1 MNEENLT
8 VSWGLPSQLSDN
20 LKEYVVQYKQECSQD
35 QAFDWIKV
43 NKSQRTAFFKGL
55 FDVDTLI
62 SMPKI
67 CFLFFFKLQGLL
79 GSCGCAVVGLVLPA
93 FTRMCAS
100 TYRSIQKVHTVPS
113 VTVHSIERR

>member
-67 CFLFFFKLQGLL
+67 FFLFFF
-79 GSCGCAVVGLVLPA
+79 
-93 FTRMCAS
+93 
-100 TYRSIQKVHTVPS
+100 
-113 VTVHSIERR
+113 